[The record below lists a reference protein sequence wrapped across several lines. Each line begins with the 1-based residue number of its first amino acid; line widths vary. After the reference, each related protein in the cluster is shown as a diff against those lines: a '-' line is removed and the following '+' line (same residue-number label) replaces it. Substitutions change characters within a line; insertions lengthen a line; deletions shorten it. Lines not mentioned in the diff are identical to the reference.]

1 MRHIYMAVDLGSTMI
16 DSCLIDAEDHTVL
29 AQQSTKNP
37 QRLYGSDVINRILTV
52 KRDISFLVKMCDQT
66 IEAILDLFSLM
77 LDETKKKYA
86 HTEREHELVKLD
98 AVAICGNTT
107 MISILLGYDISDMGE
122 APFPTPLHESV
133 ILPGNEFF
141 TEERM
146 ERFAEE
152 YPEMVDD
159 SCRVFFSGCSGAFL
173 GGDIIA
179 GLVHVET
186 SMKQEIPERYMF
198 LDLGTNGEMVLK
210 DGERYFATSTA
221 CGPAFEG
228 CARKQHAYGNSLLE
242 AIALGRRLEKI
253 HANGTLAEDFLDSG
267 IVIHGICITSEIL
280 QSIML
285 AKAAIY
291 AGIKS
296 LIKTAGLH
304 TKDVEKV
311 FIAGGFGFYL
321 NARDAIDL
329 GMLPQNFLDKIE
341 VVGNTSLAGAIDL
354 LTDGN
359 TGKIF
364 EQYRSKIQ
372 VIDLTETEGFQDNL
386 IDACSFIKLS

>member
-1 MRHIYMAVDLGSTMI
+1 M
-16 DSCLIDAEDHTVL
+16 
-29 AQQSTKNP
+29 K
-37 QRLYGSDVINRILTV
+37 
-52 KRDISFLVKMCDQT
+52 
-66 IEAILDLFSLM
+66 
-77 LDETKKKYA
+77 
-86 HTEREHELVKLD
+86 
-98 AVAICGNTT
+98 
-107 MISILLGYDISDMGE
+107 
-122 APFPTPLHESV
+122 
-133 ILPGNEFF
+133 
-141 TEERM
+141 
-146 ERFAEE
+146 RFAEE
-152 YPEMVDD
+152 YPEMIDD
-159 SCRVFFSGCSGAFL
+159 SCKVFFSGCSSAFL

-179 GLVHVET
+179 GLVHVEK

-291 AGIKS
+291 AGIKC
-296 LIKTAGLH
+296 LMKTAGLH

-341 VVGNTSLAGAIDL
+341 VVGNTSLAGAVDL